1 MYKKERFLILK
12 NKKRGL
18 ESEICLVPDLHN
30 MLHRFFT
37 GLGIL
42 GSLIIVSVYEVKCI
56 LIAVGRGVYAS
67 AMTTARSRAW
77 RVERVFCNL

>member
-18 ESEICLVPDLHN
+18 ESEFCLVPDFYN

-42 GSLIIVSVYEVKCI
+42 GSLIIVSVYKTKSV
-56 LIAVGRGVYAS
+56 IANV
-67 AMTTARSRAW
+67 
-77 RVERVFCNL
+77 